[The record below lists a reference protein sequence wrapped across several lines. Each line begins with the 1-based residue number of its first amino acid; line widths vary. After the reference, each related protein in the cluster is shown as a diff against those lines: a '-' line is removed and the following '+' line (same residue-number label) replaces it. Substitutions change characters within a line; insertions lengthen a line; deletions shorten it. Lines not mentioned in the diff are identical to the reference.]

1 MRISAILI
9 GLLFTSACMSEGD
22 PVESLQS
29 RAVAADVLVTEVQGY
44 APTSLARMPDTGSA
58 QFNGYS
64 ALVIDPVAALDV
76 DDILL
81 LGDATLNVTFADAGT
96 VTGYADNFEGIVG
109 TGNVSQLAN
118 ASGSIQIGD
127 VDSSIGQGRPANE
140 WTSNYGGTVTVNG
153 QPYTVSCTL
162 DGGFFGN
169 RTSQPDP
176 DTIIKGIAGNDFDG
190 LSVNGN
196 GGLAPVGFEVFGTNP
211 V

>member
-1 MRISAILI
+1 MRISIALTC
-9 GLLFTSACMSEGD
+9 LLFTSACMSEGD
-22 PVESLQS
+22 PVISLQD
-29 RAVAADVLVTEVQGY
+29 RAVAADALVAEVQGY

-64 ALVIDPVAALDV
+64 AIVIDPVAALET

-81 LGDATLNVTFADAGT
+81 LGDATINVTFAGAGS
-96 VTGYADNFEGIVG
+96 VTGHADNFEGIVG
-109 TGNVSQLAN
+109 TGSVSQLAD
-118 ASGSIQIGD
+118 ASGRIEIGD

-153 QPYTVSCTL
+153 QPYTVSGTL

-176 DTIIKGIAGNDFDG
+176 DTIIKGIVGNDFDG

-196 GGLAPVGFEVFGTNP
+196 GGFAPVGFEVIGTNP